1 MLFNRLEMR
10 YEDFAP
16 FFEYKDG
23 QLIRKISSKRSHAGD
38 VVGVKMTKGYLT
50 VGHMGKYWMAH
61 RIVYLLKQGTC
72 PDFIDHIN
80 GIKDDNRIENL
91 READISTNHYNCKT
105 PVHNT
110 SGAKGVHKLK
120 RQTGY
125 QARINF
131 GGKRKYLGTFPT
143 FELADEFVSLA
154 RELLHGDFANHGN
167 KEQSCPMA

>member
-1 MLFNRLEMR
+1 MARLEMR

-23 QLIRKISSKRSHAGD
+23 QLIRKISSKRSRAGD
-38 VVGVKMTKGYLT
+38 VVGYPDKKGYLN
-50 VGHMGKYWMAH
+50 VGHLGTYWKAH
-61 RIVYLLKQGTC
+61 RIVYLLQHGDC
-72 PDFIDHIN
+72 PEFIDHIN

-91 READISTNHYNCKT
+91 RKADISTNHYNCKI

-120 RQTGY
+120 LQKGY
-125 QARINF
+125 QATISVT
-131 GGKRKYLGTFPT
+131 GKRKYLGTFPT

-154 RELLHGDFANHGN
+154 RDLLHGEFANHGTG
-167 KEQSCPMA
+167 ATL